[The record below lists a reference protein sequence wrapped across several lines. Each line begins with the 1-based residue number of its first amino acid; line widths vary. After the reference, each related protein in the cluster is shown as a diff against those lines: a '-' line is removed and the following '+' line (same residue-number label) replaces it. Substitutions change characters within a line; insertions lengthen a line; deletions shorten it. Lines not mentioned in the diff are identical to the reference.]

1 MSRAGVV
8 AAATVIVVVAAG
20 SAALVSCRA
29 GDSGAGGAAVA
40 AEVTAIAAPVDR
52 APQQAPANLAWGPS
66 VVDYASALAA
76 ASDLP
81 LDVAAGH
88 VIVASVSSPDPAAAA
103 AVVGAQ
109 HLAGV
114 ILMAGAITDAA
125 QVGALAAAVQTA
137 AAEDGRD
144 WPAAVSTD
152 QEGGPVSRLSG
163 LIPGMPAFMAAG
175 SVPNKTAVAAAYE
188 ATARDMRALGVNV
201 DWAPDA
207 DVTVGLADPTIRI
220 RSAGSDPARVAAT
233 VDAAVKGFVAG
244 GVMPAIKH
252 FPGHGSVTTD
262 SHDAVPVQTA
272 TVAQLETA
280 DMVPFAQ
287 AIAHGAPVVMLG
299 HIAVAAWGGVPA
311 TVSPQA
317 YSYLRQSLGFT
328 GVAVTDALDMQA
340 ITDSYAPG
348 DSEVAALAA
357 GADLLLSPRD
367 PAAARAAIVAAVQSG
382 TLSRDR
388 LDEAVAR
395 VASLMTLQERRAQL
409 ADTKTSDSTGKEPNA
424 SATYARAFAASATT
438 VSAASCIG
446 PYVASS
452 VTITGGRPAERQA
465 LADALAGHGITT
477 GGGTTI
483 HLIGTAIG
491 SGSADVVVAL
501 DGPWGLPLST
511 ARVYVGLYGRSNE
524 DLAGLADVLAGAV
537 TPTGQWAV
545 DGMPP
550 ACGAA

>member
-1 MSRAGVV
+1 MRRSRVI
-8 AAATVIVVVAAG
+8 AAASVMGLVAGG
-20 SAALVSCRA
+20 SAAWVVLRQ
-29 GDSGAGGAAVA
+29 GAQGHGGAAGATVA
-40 AEVTAIAAPVDR
+40 IPIAAPVER
-52 APQQAPANLAWGPS
+52 APLQAPADLAWGPS

-88 VIVASVSSPDPAAAA
+88 VIVATVSNPDPASAA
-103 AVVGAQ
+103 AVVGTQ

-114 ILMAGAITDAA
+114 ILMGGAITDAA
-125 QVGALAAAVQTA
+125 QVAALAAAVQA
-137 AAEDGRD
+137 AATEDGRD
-144 WPAAVSTD
+144 WPAVVSTD

-163 LIPGMPAFMAAG
+163 VIPGLPAFMAAG
-175 SVPNKTAVAAAYE
+175 SIPDKAAVTSTYE
-188 ATARDMRALGVNV
+188 AAARDMRALGVNV

-207 DVTVGLADPTIRI
+207 DVTVGLADPTIRV
-220 RSAGSDPARVAAT
+220 RSAGSDPVRVAAT

-244 GVMPAIKH
+244 GVIPAIKH

-287 AIAHGAPVVMLG
+287 AIADGAPVVMMG
-299 HIAVAAWGGVPA
+299 HIAVAEWGGVPA

-317 YSYLRQSLGFT
+317 YAYLRQSLGFT
-328 GVAVTDALDMQA
+328 GVVVTDALDMGA
-340 ITDSYAPG
+340 ITDSFAPG

-367 PAAARAAIVAAVQSG
+367 PAAARAAIIAAVQNG

-409 ADTKTSDSTGKEPNA
+409 ADTKTVDPNA
-424 SATYARAFAASATT
+424 RATYAREFAAAATT
-438 VSAASCIG
+438 VSAASCTG
-446 PYVASS
+446 PYVGSS
-452 VTITGGRPAERQA
+452 VTITGGWPGERQA

-483 HLIGTAIG
+483 RLLGTATG

-501 DGPWGLPLST
+501 DGPWGLPQST
-511 ARVYVGLYGRSNE
+511 ASVYVGLYGRSNE
-524 DLAGLADVLAGAV
+524 ALAGLADVLAGAV

-545 DGMPP
+545 EGMPP

>member
-1 MSRAGVV
+1 MRRSRVV
-8 AAATVIVVVAAG
+8 AAASVMGLVAGG
-20 SAALVSCRA
+20 SAAWVVLRQ
-29 GDSGAGGAAVA
+29 GAQGHQGAAGVTVA
-40 AEVTAIAAPVDR
+40 IPIAAPVER
-52 APQQAPANLAWGPS
+52 APLQAPADLAWGPS
-66 VVDYASALAA
+66 VVGYASALAA

-81 LDVAAGH
+81 LDVAAGQ
-88 VIVASVSSPDPAAAA
+88 VIVATVSNPDPASAA
-103 AVVGAQ
+103 AVVGTQ

-114 ILMAGAITDAA
+114 ILMGGAITDAA
-125 QVGALAAAVQTA
+125 QVAALAAAVQAA
-137 AAEDGRD
+137 AAEDGRG
-144 WPAAVSTD
+144 WPAVVSTD

-163 LIPGMPAFMAAG
+163 VIPGLPAFMAAG
-175 SVPNKTAVAAAYE
+175 SIPDKAAVANAYE
-188 ATARDMRALGVNV
+188 AAARDMRALGVNV

-207 DVTVGLADPTIRI
+207 DVTVGLADPTIRV

-244 GVMPAIKH
+244 GIIPAIKH

-262 SHDAVPVQTA
+262 SHDSVPVQTA

-280 DMVPFAQ
+280 DVVPFAQ
-287 AIAHGAPVVMLG
+287 AISNGAPVVMMG
-299 HIAVAAWGGVPA
+299 HIAVAEWGGVPA

-317 YSYLRQSLGFT
+317 YAYLRQSLGFT
-328 GVAVTDALDMQA
+328 GVAVTDALDMGA
-340 ITDSYAPG
+340 ITDSFAPG

-367 PAAARAAIVAAVQSG
+367 PGAARAAIIAAVQNG

-395 VASLMTLQERRAQL
+395 VTSLMKLQERRAQV
-409 ADTKTSDSTGKEPNA
+409 ADTKTADSATADPNA
-424 SATYARAFAASATT
+424 SATYARDFAAAATT
-438 VSAASCIG
+438 VSAASCTG
-446 PYVASS
+446 PYVGSS
-452 VTITGGRPAERQA
+452 VTITGGWPAERQV
-465 LADALAGHGITT
+465 LADALASHGITT

-483 HLIGTAIG
+483 RLLG
-491 SGSADVVVAL
+491 SATGAGSADVVVAL
-501 DGPWGLPLST
+501 DGPWGLPQST
-511 ARVYVGLYGRSNE
+511 ASVYVGLYGRSNE
-524 DLAGLADVLAGAV
+524 ALAGLADVLAGAV

>member
-1 MSRAGVV
+1 MRRAGVV
-8 AAATVIVVVAAG
+8 AAATVIAVVAAG
-20 SAALVSCRA
+20 SAAFVAFRA
-29 GDSGAGGAAVA
+29 GDLGEGGAAA
-40 AEVTAIAAPVDR
+40 DTEVTPIAAPVER
-52 APQQAPANLAWGPS
+52 ARLQAPADLAWGPS
-66 VVDYASALAA
+66 VVDYASAVAA

-81 LDVAAGH
+81 LDVAAGQ
-88 VIVASVSSPDPAAAA
+88 VIVATVSNPDPASAA

-114 ILMAGAITDAA
+114 ILMGGAITDAA
-125 QVGALAAAVQTA
+125 QVAALAAAVQAA

-144 WPAAVSTD
+144 WPAVVSTD

-163 LIPGMPAFMAAG
+163 VIPGLPAFMAAG
-175 SVPNKTAVAAAYE
+175 SIPDKTAVENAYE
-188 ATARDMRALGVNV
+188 AAARDMRALGVNV

-207 DVTVGLADPTIRI
+207 DVTVGLADPTIRV
-220 RSAGSDPARVAAT
+220 RSAGSDPVRVAAT
-233 VDAAVKGFVAG
+233 VDAAVRGMVAG
-244 GVMPAIKH
+244 GVIPAIKH
-252 FPGHGSVTTD
+252 FPGHGSVTID
-262 SHDAVPVQTA
+262 SHVAVPVQTA

-287 AIAHGAPVVMLG
+287 AISDGAPVVMMG
-299 HIAVAAWGGVPA
+299 HIAVAEWGGAPA

-317 YSYLRQSLGFT
+317 YAYLRQSLGFT
-328 GVAVTDALDMQA
+328 GVVVTDALDMGA
-340 ITDSYAPG
+340 ITDSFAPG

-367 PAAARAAIVAAVQSG
+367 PDAAREAIVAAVQNG

-395 VASLMTLQERRAQL
+395 VASLMKLQERRAQV
-409 ADTKTSDSTGKEPNA
+409 ADTKTVDPNA
-424 SATYARAFAASATT
+424 SATYAREFAAAATT
-438 VSAASCIG
+438 VSAASCTG
-446 PYVASS
+446 PYVGSS
-452 VTITGGRPAERQA
+452 VTITGGWPGERQA

-483 HLIGTAIG
+483 RLLGSATG

-501 DGPWGLPLST
+501 DGPWGLPQST
-511 ARVYVGLYGRSNE
+511 ASVYVGLYGRSNE
-524 DLAGLADVLAGAV
+524 ALAGLADVLAGAV

-545 DGMPP
+545 EGMPP
-550 ACGAA
+550 ACGTA

>member
-8 AAATVIVVVAAG
+8 AAATVMAVVAAG
-20 SAALVSCRA
+20 SAAFVAFRG
-29 GDSGAGGAAVA
+29 GDHGRGGAAAEA
-40 AEVTAIAAPVDR
+40 AVTPIAAPVER
-52 APQQAPANLAWGPS
+52 APLQAPADLAWGPS

-88 VIVASVSSPDPAAAA
+88 VIVATVSSPDPASAA
-103 AVVGAQ
+103 AVVGTQ

-114 ILMAGAITDAA
+114 ILMGGAITDAA
-125 QVGALAAAVQTA
+125 QVGALAAAVQAA

-144 WPAAVSTD
+144 WPAVVSTD

-163 LIPGMPAFMAAG
+163 VIPGLPAFMAAG
-175 SVPNKTAVAAAYE
+175 SIPNKAAVATAYE
-188 ATARDMRALGVNV
+188 AAARDMRALGVNV

-233 VDAAVKGFVAG
+233 VDAAVKGLVTG

-287 AIAHGAPVVMLG
+287 AIAHGAPVVMMG
-299 HIAVAAWGGVPA
+299 HIAVTEWGGVPA
-311 TVSPQA
+311 TVSPRA
-317 YSYLRQSLGFT
+317 YAYLRQSLGFT
-328 GVAVTDALDMQA
+328 GVVVTDALDMKA

-348 DSEVAALAA
+348 DSEVTALAA

-367 PAAARAAIVAAVQSG
+367 PAAARAAIVAAVQNG
-382 TLSRDR
+382 TLPRDR
-388 LDEAVAR
+388 LDQAVAR
-395 VASLMTLQERRAQL
+395 VASLMTLQERRAQV
-409 ADTKTSDSTGKEPNA
+409 ADTKTADSTTAAPNA

-438 VSAASCIG
+438 VSAASCTG
-446 PYVASS
+446 PYVGSS
-452 VTITGGRPAERQA
+452 VTITGGWPAERKT

-483 HLIGTAIG
+483 QLIGTATG
-491 SGSADVVVAL
+491 SGNADVVVAM
-501 DGPWGLPLST
+501 DGPWGLPQST
-511 ARVYVGLYGRSNE
+511 ANVYVGLYGRSNE
-524 DLAGLADVLAGAV
+524 ALAGLADVLAGAV

-550 ACGAA
+550 ACGAT